1 MKKNELRNKTN
12 LIKEYLYSE
21 KLIINKTFLFNI
33 DFNPDY
39 NYTDYGRDI
48 AQIYYFHGEKDF
60 SNIFSNIISHSN
72 ITPHIFSQYEK
83 PSFLQNDL
91 FEITPT
97 ELSIIE
103 ESEYPTRFD
112 SFEFKT
118 GNLYA
123 IDNINKTLNYDFTC
137 NTEGGF
143 LGDDFID
150 LYFEVDLNGI
160 TKEINNK
167 DLYNQLIVDSY
178 RKYLDKDYIMAF
190 FLMFSAFECFINSK
204 SGKPDEEKKLIQKKN
219 ELFRAKF
226 SILNDNQIN
235 SAVDFVKFEKKRN
248 IIAHGRESLIIT
260 KELVDDI
267 YFDFISLILSYK
279 MNFLSFDELK
289 SIYEQYN

>member
-60 SNIFSNIISHSN
+60 SNNFSNIISHSN

-123 IDNINKTLNYDFTC
+123 IDNINKTLNYDFT
-137 NTEGGF
+137 
-143 LGDDFID
+143 
-150 LYFEVDLNGI
+150 
-160 TKEINNK
+160 
-167 DLYNQLIVDSY
+167 
-178 RKYLDKDYIMAF
+178 
-190 FLMFSAFECFINSK
+190 
-204 SGKPDEEKKLIQKKN
+204 
-219 ELFRAKF
+219 
-226 SILNDNQIN
+226 
-235 SAVDFVKFEKKRN
+235 
-248 IIAHGRESLIIT
+248 
-260 KELVDDI
+260 
-267 YFDFISLILSYK
+267 
-279 MNFLSFDELK
+279 
-289 SIYEQYN
+289 